1 MEREIKIFSTLT
13 RKRLNSSATT
23 WAELQAELKNES
35 IKFDNMKAAVGK
47 SKISLEYPG
56 AQLPSEPFTL
66 YLMPTKTKSGLDVEN
81 MSYSAIRSAI
91 RQLVTTSENAHN
103 HFNDEKNYTNKKAD
117 ELRSL
122 LASWL
127 NSVDSLEQEKE
138 EVVEKEESFREKLE
152 HKNAQAFVTAII
164 DDYKREDGLTQVVTD
179 ETFLNYI
186 IGQLLS
192 FSTDKDHVADALR
205 NAITVLQDALEDW
218 TEEEK
223 EFEELM
229 AVANHEN
236 DDYEEDYDDYEDCD
250 EGPY

>member
-23 WAELQAELKNES
+23 WSELQAELKNES

-47 SKISLEYPG
+47 SKVSLEYPE
-56 AQLPSEPFTL
+56 AQLPAEGFTL

-81 MSYSAIRSAI
+81 MSYSAIRATI

-127 NSVDSLEQEKE
+127 NLFDSLKQEKE
-138 EVVEKEESFREKLE
+138 EVIEK
-152 HKNAQAFVTAII
+152 
-164 DDYKREDGLTQVVTD
+164 EDGLTQVVTD

-186 IGQLLS
+186 IGQLTN
-192 FSTDKDHVADALR
+192 FSTDKDHVANALR
-205 NAITVLQDALEDW
+205 NAISVLQDALEDW

-223 EFEELM
+223 EFEELL
-229 AVANHEN
+229 AIANHEN
-236 DDYEEDYDDYEDCD
+236 DEDDYEDEDYD

>member
-1 MEREIKIFSTLT
+1 MEREIKVFSTLT

-23 WAELQAELKNES
+23 WKELQAELKNES

-56 AQLPSEPFTL
+56 AQLPAEGFTL
-66 YLMPTKTKSGLDVEN
+66 YLMPTKTKSGMDVEN

-103 HFNDEKNYTNKKAD
+103 HFNNEKNYTNKKAD

-122 LASWL
+122 LASWF
-127 NSVDSLEQEKE
+127 NSVDSLEEEVLTEEVLTEEAIDKE
-138 EVVEKEESFREKLE
+138 EAR
-152 HKNAQAFVTAII
+152 AFVTAII

-192 FSTDKDHVADALR
+192 FSTDKDHVANALR
-205 NAITVLQDALEDW
+205 NAISVLQDALEDW
-218 TEEEK
+218 TEEEQ

-236 DDYEEDYDDYEDCD
+236 DDYEEEYDDY
-250 EGPY
+250 

>member
-1 MEREIKIFSTLT
+1 MEREIKVFSTLT

-81 MSYSAIRSAI
+81 MSYSAIRAAI

-138 EVVEKEESFREKLE
+138 EVIEEEKLE
-152 HKNAQAFVTAII
+152 NSNSQAFVTAII

-186 IGQLLS
+186 ISQLLS

-205 NAITVLQDALEDW
+205 NAISVLQDALEDW

-223 EFEELM
+223 EFEELL

-236 DDYEEDYDDYEDCD
+236 DEEDYDDYEDCD

>member
-47 SKISLEYPG
+47 SKVSLEYPG
-56 AQLPSEPFTL
+56 AQLPAEGFTL

-81 MSYSAIRSAI
+81 MSYSAIRAAI

-103 HFNDEKNYTNKKAD
+103 HFNNEKNYTNKKAD

-127 NSVDSLEQEKE
+127 NSVDSLEEKVLAE
-138 EVVEKEESFREKLE
+138 EVIEKKDT
-152 HKNAQAFVTAII
+152 QAFVTSII

-205 NAITVLQDALEDW
+205 NAISVLQDALEDW
-218 TEEEK
+218 TEEEQ

-236 DDYEEDYDDYEDCD
+236 DDEDDEDDED
-250 EGPY
+250 

>member
-23 WAELQAELKNES
+23 WSELQAELKNES
-35 IKFDNMKAAVGK
+35 IKFENMKAAVGK

-56 AQLPSEPFTL
+56 AQLPSESFTL
-66 YLMPTKTKSGLDVEN
+66 YLMPTKTKSGLDVWE
-81 MSYSAIRSAI
+81 MSYSEVRAEI
-91 RQLVTTSENAHN
+91 RQLVTSSENAHE
-103 HFNDEKNYTNKKAD
+103 HFNQEKNYTNKKAD

-122 LASWL
+122 LASWY
-127 NSVDSLEQEKE
+127 SAIEKQQEDT
-138 EVVEKEESFREKLE
+138 
-152 HKNAQAFVTAII
+152 QTFVTAII

-186 IGQLLS
+186 IGQLKN

-205 NAITVLQDALEDW
+205 NAISVLQDALEDW

-236 DDYEEDYDDYEDCD
+236 DEDDYEDYD
-250 EGPY
+250 Y

>member
-1 MEREIKIFSTLT
+1 MEREIKVFSTLT

-23 WAELQAELKNES
+23 WSELQAELKNES
-35 IKFDNMKAAVGK
+35 IKFENMKAAVGK

-56 AQLPSEPFTL
+56 AQLPAEGFTL

-81 MSYSAIRSAI
+81 MSYSAIRAAI

-103 HFNDEKNYTNKKAD
+103 HFNDERNYTNKKAD

-127 NSVDSLEQEKE
+127 NSVDSLEEEQE
-138 EVVEKEESFREKLE
+138 EVIEVKDT
-152 HKNAQAFVTAII
+152 QTFVTAII

-186 IGQLLS
+186 IGQLKN

-218 TEEEK
+218 TEEEQ

-236 DDYEEDYDDYEDCD
+236 DEDDYEDYDD

>member
-23 WAELQAELKNES
+23 WSELQAELKNES

-47 SKISLEYPG
+47 SKVSLEYPE
-56 AQLPSEPFTL
+56 AQLPAEGFTL

-81 MSYSAIRSAI
+81 MSYSAIRAAI

-127 NSVDSLEQEKE
+127 NLVDSLKQEKE
-138 EVVEKEESFREKLE
+138 EVIEKEKLE
-152 HKNAQAFVTAII
+152 HKNAQAFVTTII
-164 DDYKREDGLTQVVTD
+164 DDYKKEDGLTQVVTD

-186 IGQLLS
+186 IGQLTN
-192 FSTDKDHVADALR
+192 FSTDKDHVANALR
-205 NAITVLQDALEDW
+205 NAISVLQDALEDW

-223 EFEELM
+223 EFEELL
-229 AVANHEN
+229 AIANHEN
-236 DDYEEDYDDYEDCD
+236 DEDDYEDEDYD

>member
-1 MEREIKIFSTLT
+1 MEREIKVFSTLT

-23 WAELQAELKNES
+23 WSELQAELKNES
-35 IKFDNMKAAVGK
+35 IKFENMKAAVGK

-56 AQLPSEPFTL
+56 AQLPAEGFTL

-127 NSVDSLEQEKE
+127 NSVDSLKQKKE
-138 EVVEKEESFREKLE
+138 EVIEVKDT
-152 HKNAQAFVTAII
+152 QTFVTAII

-186 IGQLLS
+186 IGQLTN

-218 TEEEK
+218 TEEEQ

-236 DDYEEDYDDYEDCD
+236 DEDDYEDDYEDYDD

>member
-23 WAELQAELKNES
+23 WEELQAELKNES

-47 SKISLEYPG
+47 SKVSLEYPG
-56 AQLPSEPFTL
+56 AQLPAEGFTL

-127 NSVDSLEQEKE
+127 NSVDSLEEKVLTE
-138 EVVEKEESFREKLE
+138 EVIEEKDT
-152 HKNAQAFVTAII
+152 QTFVTAII

-205 NAITVLQDALEDW
+205 NAISVLQDALEDW
-218 TEEEK
+218 TEEEQ

-236 DDYEEDYDDYEDCD
+236 DEDDYEEEDDYD

>member
-1 MEREIKIFSTLT
+1 MEREIKVFSTLT

-66 YLMPTKTKSGLDVEN
+66 YLMPTKTKSGLDIEN
-81 MSYSAIRSAI
+81 MSYSAIRAAI

-138 EVVEKEESFREKLE
+138 EVIEEEKLE
-152 HKNAQAFVTAII
+152 NSNSQAFVTAII

-186 IGQLLS
+186 ISQLLS

-205 NAITVLQDALEDW
+205 NAISVLQDALEDW

-223 EFEELM
+223 EFEELL

-236 DDYEEDYDDYEDCD
+236 DEEDYDDYEDCD

>member
-1 MEREIKIFSTLT
+1 MEREIKVFSTLT

-35 IKFDNMKAAVGK
+35 VKFDNMKAAVGK

-81 MSYSAIRSAI
+81 MSYSAIRAAI

-138 EVVEKEESFREKLE
+138 EVIEEEKLE
-152 HKNAQAFVTAII
+152 NSNAQAFVTAII

-179 ETFLNYI
+179 ETFLSYI
-186 IGQLLS
+186 IGQLKN

-205 NAITVLQDALEDW
+205 NAISVLQDALEDW

-223 EFEELM
+223 EFEELL

-236 DDYEEDYDDYEDCD
+236 DEEDYDDYEDCD